1 MTVNTAKLHMDEE
14 SASLIEV
21 VLAAPGSNVA
31 LDHLTKLGFAVHAA
45 VIENDLRVTDDG
57 PIRIMEIE

>member
-21 VLAAPGSNVA
+21 ALTAPGSNVA
-31 LDHLTKLGFAVHAA
+31 LDHLTKLGFAVHTA
-45 VIENDLRVTDDG
+45 VNEHDRRVTADG
-57 PIRIMEIE
+57 PVRITEIE